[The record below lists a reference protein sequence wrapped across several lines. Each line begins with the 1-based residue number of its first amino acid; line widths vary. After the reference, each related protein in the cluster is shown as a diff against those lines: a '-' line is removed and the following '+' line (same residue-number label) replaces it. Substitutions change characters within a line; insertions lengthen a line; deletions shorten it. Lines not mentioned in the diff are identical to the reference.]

1 MLKNDFTENKGNN
14 MSDTKNRF
22 FNPEW
27 LLSPWAI
34 LLSMVVG
41 ILIGVYQKDLA
52 ISIAPLGKVY
62 LSLLQM
68 CILPVLLCAVASSL
82 GKLVKSNESE
92 GSIKKMVIVF
102 SIGLLT
108 ASLLGILA
116 GIIGQPG
123 NGLNEETQAV
133 LGKLVQ
139 KSGSSLDLE
148 MFFFSV
154 NPISDNAPNLM
165 DFFVK
170 IVPSNVVESMSTGK
184 NLQVLFFAV
193 ILGISSGFIPQRQ
206 SDNLIIILEGTYLAF
221 SKVIKWAMYILP
233 FGLCCLMADQISQI
247 GVEILMAMTNFVV
260 TFTVCGLILLFI
272 CTLIIWRAS
281 KKSIVD
287 VIIGLKEP
295 IIIALGTRS
304 SLATIP
310 SSLEALHTKL
320 EFDKTNTNLL
330 VPLGITICRYGSIM
344 YFALA
349 TVFIAQLYDA
359 QLGFQGYAIVLIGS
373 ILAGMATSGASGV
386 LTLSMMLIV
395 LEPLGLPFEAV
406 LVLFIA
412 IDPIIDP
419 LRTLLIVYP
428 ACAASALIS
437 GKEKFINLDRIYFDK
452 GECYFTTHAGKFNVV
467 NLNSFGI
474 ACESEIEI
482 EPNGTIERGV
492 LSYGDFTIGSYDYEI
507 MRVSKGD
514 NNSYELG
521 IKIVDTLIDID
532 GVVSIKSKFEYA
544 A

>member
-1 MLKNDFTENKGNN
+1 MN
-14 MSDTKNRF
+14 STKKSKF
-22 FNPEW
+22 HFNPEW

-34 LLSMVVG
+34 FISMAIG
-41 ILIGVYQKDLA
+41 ILIGAYQKEL
-52 ISIAPLGKVY
+52 SGTIAPFGKIY

-82 GKLVKSNESE
+82 GKLVKSNEAK
-92 GSIKKMVIVF
+92 GSIKKMVIIF
-102 SIGLLT
+102 TIGLF
-108 ASLLGILA
+108 AAAALGIFA

-133 LGKLVQ
+133 LGRLVQ
-139 KSGSSLDLE
+139 KSGSNLNLE
-148 MFFFSV
+148 MFFFGE
-154 NPISDNAPNLM
+154 NPIVSGAPSLL

-170 IVPSNVVESMSTGK
+170 IIPSNVVESMSTGR

-193 ILGISSGFIPQRQ
+193 ILGVSAGFIPQRE
-206 SDNLIIILEGTYLAF
+206 SDNLLMSLEGTYLAF

-233 FGLCCLMADQISQI
+233 FGLCCLMADQVSQI

-260 TFTVCGLILLFI
+260 TFIACSIFILLL
-272 CTLIIWRAS
+272 CTLIIWRCS
-281 KKSIVD
+281 KRKITEV
-287 VIIGLKEP
+287 VIELKEP

-320 EFDKTNTNLL
+320 GFDKTNTNIL
-330 VPLGITICRYGSIM
+330 VPLGVTLCRFGSIV

-349 TVFIAQLYDA
+349 TIFIAQLYDA
-359 QLGFQGYAIVLIGS
+359 QLGLQGYLIAMIGS

-386 LTLSMMLIV
+386 LTLSMLILV

-419 LRTLLIVYP
+419 VRTLLIVYA

-437 GKEKFINLDRIYFDK
+437 GREKYLDLDRIYFESGD
-452 GECYFTTHAGKFNVV
+452 CYFTTDKADYKVLNV
-467 NLNSFGI
+467 NSFGI
-474 ACESEIEI
+474 ACESDVEIESDDRI
-482 EPNGTIERGV
+482 EKGTLKYR
-492 LSYGDFTIGSYDYEI
+492 DFTIGDYDFQVV
-507 MRVSKGD
+507 RVKKETG
-514 NNSYELG
+514 NKTFELG
-521 IKIVDTLIDID
+521 IKIIDSLINVEDI
-532 GVVSIKSKFEYA
+532 VSLKSKFA
-544 A
+544 KT